1 MQPGPVRKIV
11 IVGGGTAG
19 WLSAAYLARM
29 LSTGQDGG
37 IQITLVESPDIGVIG
52 VGEGTFPSIRK
63 TLHRIGVDEAELV
76 RECGATFK
84 QGIKFVDWVSGPGAG
99 RTDQYFHPFQ
109 VAQTQNGLDLLPYWL
124 LGVAGNVNWA
134 EVNTVQKCVADN
146 GRAPKLISHE
156 NYSGP
161 LSYAYHFDAV
171 LLARLIRKRAIEL
184 GVVHIEDTVED
195 VNLAPDGSIDSIRA
209 AKHGEIRGEFYI
221 DCTGFA
227 ARLIG
232 QAMGIPF
239 ESKRSC
245 LFANRAVV
253 AQKPYP
259 EANSPI
265 ASYTISTAV
274 GAGWIWDI
282 GLRHR
287 RGLGYV
293 YSSDHISDEKAAATL
308 RAYAGLEDNSDSL
321 RVLKFEAGYRRA
333 QWHKNCVAIGLSSGF
348 IEPLEATGIGFAEIA
363 ALFLAKLFPWSGG
376 MEHSARTF
384 NSLMSKRYDHVI
396 DFIKL
401 HYCLSKRRDSDFW
414 RDNVHES
421 SVSETLKARLEEWRY
436 RPPDMIDVDLNRD
449 IFLDTNWQYVLYGMG
464 FRTDLSGRAG
474 ALKYYDDAK
483 AEFASIRRQAEY
495 ALTVMPPHRD
505 LIEAICRNGFQQ
517 RPIEPFSNVKASRSA
532 VF

>member
-1 MQPGPVRKIV
+1 MQPGLVKKVV

-19 WLSAAYLARM
+19 WITAAYLARM
-29 LSTGQDGG
+29 LSAGQTGGV
-37 IQITLVESPDIGVIG
+37 QITLVESPDIGIIG

-63 TLHRIGVDEAELV
+63 TLHRIGIDEADLV

-84 QGIKFVDWVSGPGAG
+84 QGIKFVDWVTAPDSGGA
-99 RTDQYFHPFQ
+99 DSYFHPFQ
-109 VAQTQNGLDLLPYWL
+109 VATTQSGVDLLPYWL
-124 LGVAGNVNWA
+124 LGVAGDVNWE
-134 EVNTVQKCVADN
+134 EVNTVQKHVAEAS
-146 GRAPKLISHE
+146 RAPKLITHE

-171 LLARLIRKRAIEL
+171 LLARLIRRRAVEL
-184 GVVHIEDTVED
+184 GVVHIEDTIEA
-195 VNLAPDGSIDSIRA
+195 VNLAQDGAIASVRA
-209 AKHGEIRGEFYI
+209 VKYGEIGGDLYI

-232 QAMGIPF
+232 QALGIPF
-239 ESKRSC
+239 ASKRSC

-253 AQKPYP
+253 AQKPYATP
-259 EANSPI
+259 DAPI
-265 ASYTISTAV
+265 ASYTVSTAM

-293 YSSDHISDEKAAATL
+293 YSSDHISDDRAAATL
-308 RAYAGLEDNSDSL
+308 RAYADLDETTESL
-321 RVLKFEAGYRRA
+321 RILKFEAGYRRV
-333 QWHKNCVAIGLSSGF
+333 QWHKNCVAIGLASGF

-376 MEHSARTF
+376 MELSAKTF
-384 NSLMSKRYDHVI
+384 NSLMARRYDHVI

-401 HYCLSKRRDSDFW
+401 HYCLSKRRDTDFW
-414 RDNVHES
+414 RDNVEGAS
-421 SVSETLKARLEEWRY
+421 IPETLKGRLEEWRY
-436 RPPDMIDVDLNRD
+436 RPPDLIDVDLNHD

-464 FRTDLSGRAG
+464 FRTDLSGRAS
-474 ALKYYDDAK
+474 ALKYYDDAR
-483 AEFASIRRQAEY
+483 AEFASIRRQADY

-505 LIEAICRNGFQQ
+505 LIEAICHKGFQIKSANAFGTI
-517 RPIEPFSNVKASRSA
+517 RP
-532 VF
+532 